1 MKLATTSYGQNGS
14 PVVVLHGLFG
24 SSRNW
29 MTAARRLS
37 AEHRVIAANL
47 RNHGTSPHTVSMS
60 YAEMAGDVY
69 ETITDLGLGPVALV
83 GHSMGGK
90 AAMLTALRHPE
101 VVDRL
106 VVVDVAPVAY
116 PPSFTVYA
124 QAMRTADLSAVER
137 RADVEKQLVDAV
149 PEPGTRAFLLQ
160 NLILDDQGARW
171 RPNLPV
177 IEASLPAI
185 SGWPDDATGSYDG
198 PTLFVYGGK
207 SDHVRPEHR
216 EAILRHFPR
225 AEFAEIPEAGHWVH
239 AERLDDFLAT
249 VTPFLA

>member
-1 MKLATTSYGQNGS
+1 MKLATTSYGENGS

-24 SSRNW
+24 SGRNW
-29 MTAARRLS
+29 MTAARLLAS
-37 AEHRVIAANL
+37 EHRVVAADL
-47 RNHGTSPHTVSMS
+47 RNHGTSPHTDTMS
-60 YAEMAGDVY
+60 YPEMAQDVY

-106 VVVDVAPVAY
+106 IVVDVAPVAY
-116 PPSFTVYA
+116 PPAFVAYA
-124 QAMRTADLSAVER
+124 QAMRSADLSSVER
-137 RADVEKQLVDAV
+137 RSDVEKQLVEAV
-149 PEPGTRAFLLQ
+149 ASPATRAFLLQ
-160 NLILDDQGARW
+160 NLILDDHGARW

-177 IEASLPAI
+177 IEASLPEI
-185 SGWPDDATGSYDG
+185 SGWPEEITGSYDG
-198 PTLFVYGGK
+198 PTLFVYGGE
-207 SDHVRPEHR
+207 SDYVRAKHHDTVR
-216 EAILRHFPR
+216 RYFPR
-225 AEFAEIPEAGHWVH
+225 AEFAAIPEAGHWVH